1 MWDNTANIFTQLA
14 DYQEEELLFTQE
26 ELLEAVE
33 QQLTLW
39 GECKDGKW
47 DELPTCYQGNMS
59 SNFTP
64 VNYQL
69 GMMSMDT
76 LSAQT
81 PMTMVP
87 MYNKV
92 GGITAKVS
100 TFAAINRNS
109 KNAGGAF
116 FVLDYLLSKNATE
129 HSGFYEWIIR
139 MDDTM
144 VMDLDIGRE
153 GHSLYHTNP
162 PCPENQE
169 QFDRLR
175 ECITSVSFANILDHE
190 MDMAYTDAMN
200 VLYEDAGA
208 LPVPPRLKPNQH
220 AVEQVDGKY
229 LLPESREEEG
239 AFSGP

>member
-39 GECKDGKW
+39 GEGKDGKW

-69 GMMSMDT
+69 GMMSMDS

-169 QFDRLR
+169 QFD
-175 ECITSVSFANILDHE
+175 
-190 MDMAYTDAMN
+190 
-200 VLYEDAGA
+200 
-208 LPVPPRLKPNQH
+208 
-220 AVEQVDGKY
+220 GKY